1 MLDAISDFWKPAK
14 KNQPADKFNPAELQV
29 GTSIGFGFVPQA
41 SLSGRRLQVVGVN
54 TYRFGEDE
62 EPLVSFV
69 LAPEKDLSAQ
79 PSISMIVASDGEK
92 QYLCISRRISIGDR
106 MKMFDSIELEN
117 AVEKAD
123 FTKLSCKDSISDFK
137 GWTVSS
143 YTRGQYGV
151 TGHIFKGDFR
161 KAKLP
166 DDKEAQEFSYALLL
180 SDNEEN
186 AIEIEKYK
194 DGRVEVYASVYR
206 LVSDIGEVTQPTRTD
221 LLSRPDLKLA
231 SKPEEKK
238 VEEKPATPFTAAPSM
253 SAAPK
258 QEEKPVVQAEP
269 KAEVKASEPV
279 KAEPVKVE
287 PVKSEP
293 VKLQEF
299 PKAQVVQP
307 PVADKPKPV
316 VQAAAAPTPTAQTA
330 TPKVQ
335 EEKKPMAMNEPV
347 MNGALGDKPS
357 LVRNADSKQENK
369 IMNKIVNGIDN
380 DALECDLRVANRI
393 IDEAIRSEMRLS
405 DVVRRI
411 IELPVS
417 HQEAVQ
423 LPITLSDED
432 YALLAIRYG
441 VSPSDRN
448 AIKSRIIEDLG
459 SFSGKKAA

>member
-14 KNQPADKFNPAELQV
+14 KNQPVDKFNPAELQV

-41 SLSGRRLQVVGVN
+41 SLSGRRLQVVGIN
-54 TYRFGEDE
+54 TYRFGNDE
-62 EPLVSFV
+62 EPLTSFV
-69 LAPEKDLSAQ
+69 LAPEKDINAQ
-79 PSISMIVASDGEK
+79 PNISMIVAVDPEGK
-92 QYLCISRRISIGDR
+92 QYLCISRRISIADR
-106 MKMFDSIELEN
+106 MKMFDSQDLEN
-117 AVEKAD
+117 ALTKAD
-123 FTKLSCKDSISDFK
+123 FTKLTCKDNISDFK
-137 GWTVSS
+137 GWTVSA
-143 YTRGQYGV
+143 YTRAHHGV
-151 TGHIFKGDFR
+151 TGRIFKGDFR
-161 KAKLP
+161 KVPLP
-166 DDKEAQEFSYALLL
+166 DVKESQEFAYAML
-180 SDNEEN
+180 SSENEEN

-194 DGRVEVYASVYR
+194 DGRIEVYASVYR
-206 LVSDIGEVTQPTRTD
+206 LVSDIGEITQPARTD

-238 VEEKPATPFTAAPSM
+238 VEEKAAAPFI
-253 SAAPK
+253 AAPVVPK
-258 QEEKPVVQAEP
+258 QEEKSVSKVETKPEIKATEPV
-269 KAEVKASEPV
+269 KSEPV
-279 KAEPVKVE
+279 TVE

-299 PKAQVVQP
+299 PKSQVEKPLEQE
-307 PVADKPKPV
+307 KPKPA
-316 VQAAAAPTPTAQTA
+316 VQAVAAPTPTAQTA
-330 TPKVQ
+330 TPKIQ

-347 MNGALGDKPS
+347 MNGSLGDKSPS
-357 LVRNADSKQENK
+357 LVRNTDAKQESK
-369 IMNKIVNGIDN
+369 TVNKIVNGIDN

>member
-14 KNQPADKFNPAELQV
+14 KNQPADKLNPAELQV

-41 SLSGRRLQVVGVN
+41 SLSGRRLQVVGIN

-62 EPLVSFV
+62 EPLTSFV
-69 LAPEKDLSAQ
+69 LSPEKDVASPA
-79 PSISMIVASDGEK
+79 SISMIVADDGDQ

-117 AVEKAD
+117 AIDKTD
-123 FTKLSCKDSISDFK
+123 FTKLSCKDGNSDFK
-137 GWTVSS
+137 GWTVAS
-143 YTRGQYGV
+143 YNRKQHGIVGQ
-151 TGHIFKGDFR
+151 IFKGDFR
-161 KAKLP
+161 KSKVP
-166 DDKEAQEFSYALLL
+166 DSKEAQEFTYALLL
-180 SDNEEN
+180 SDSEEN

-206 LVSDIGEVTQPTRTD
+206 LISDIGEVTQPTRTD

-231 SKPEEKK
+231 SKPEEVK
-238 VEEKPATPFTAAPSM
+238 VEEKKEEVKAAAPFV
-253 SAAPK
+253 AAPVVPK
-258 QEEKPVVQAEP
+258 QEEKPAVKAEITP
-269 KAEVKASEPV
+269 EVKA
-279 KAEPVKVE
+279 E

-299 PKAQVVQP
+299 PKTQVAQPLEVE
-307 PVADKPKPV
+307 KPKPV
-316 VQAAAAPTPTAQTA
+316 VQAAAAPTSTAQPA
-330 TPKVQ
+330 TPKSQ

-347 MNGALGDKPS
+347 MNGAMGDKTPS
-357 LVRNADSKQENK
+357 LVRNESAKQESK
-369 IMNKIVNGIDN
+369 TVNKIVNGIDN

-448 AIKSRIIEDLG
+448 AIKTRIIEDLG